1 MHFYIE
7 TDDVAASLAKVEAA
21 GGKTIVPPV
30 PIPTGTFAWF
40 ADVEGNVVGLWK
52 PAPAA

>member
-1 MHFYIE
+1 
-7 TDDVAASLAKVEAA
+7 VAGSLAKVEAG

-30 PIPTGTFAWF
+30 QIPAGTFAWF

-52 PAPAA
+52 PTPGA